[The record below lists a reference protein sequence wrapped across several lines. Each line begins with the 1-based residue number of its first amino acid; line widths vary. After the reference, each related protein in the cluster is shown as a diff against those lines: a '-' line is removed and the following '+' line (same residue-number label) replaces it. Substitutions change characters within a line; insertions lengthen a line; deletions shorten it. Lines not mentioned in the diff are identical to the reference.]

1 MNLRVVADATTWCPG
16 RTGVGLYAE
25 RVLSAWLRDF
35 PGDQLWL
42 ATNAHPEDPAAFVQA
57 LGRGQVI
64 GPPFPVRAAWMQ
76 TLLPLQLARLRPDFG
91 FYPNYL
97 APLVPVSGV
106 RSVITVH
113 DMAVFLYPETF
124 TFKKRVLQ
132 RSALPTLV
140 RQADAI
146 LTPSEATRRD
156 LLRLIPTDPNKVV
169 ATPLAAPDWLGK
181 PLDADVRASVL
192 RSLQLPERYVLAVG
206 TLEPRKNLVRLIR
219 AFEQVAGAFPDVQLL
234 VAGGKGWRDDEIAAA
249 MGQNSLGP
257 RLRQVGYV
265 SPEALQ
271 LLYENA
277 LCLAYPSLY
286 EGFGLP
292 VVEAMACGCPVVTS
306 QGSSLDEAA
315 GGAAIAVD
323 PLSVEA
329 LAGALREVL
338 SSNTL
343 RAELSERGRA
353 RAATLSWRETAAQT
367 RHVFDRLARGLHA
380 RE

>member
-1 MNLRVVADATTWCPG
+1 MSLRVVADATTWCPG
-16 RTGVGLYAE
+16 RTGVGLYTE
-25 RVLSAWLRDF
+25 RVLSAWLRDYA
-35 PGDQLWL
+35 DDTLWL
-42 ATNAHPEDPAAFVQA
+42 ATNAHPEDPAAFVRQ
-57 LGRGQVI
+57 LHRGQVI
-64 GPPFPVRAAWMQ
+64 GPAFPIRAAWMQ
-76 TLLPLQLARLRPDFG
+76 TLLPLQLARLQPDFG
-91 FYPNYL
+91 FFPNYL
-97 APLVPVSGV
+97 APLLPVPGV
-106 RSVITVH
+106 KQVITVH

-169 ATPLAAPDWLGK
+169 ATPLAAPDWLGQ
-181 PLDADVRASVL
+181 PLAAEVRERVL
-192 RSLQLPERYVLAVG
+192 RELQLPERYVLAVG

-249 MGQNSLGP
+249 MGHNSLGN

-271 LLYENA
+271 LLYEHA

-323 PLSVEA
+323 ALSVDA
-329 LAGALREVL
+329 LADALRAVL
-338 SSNTL
+338 ASNGL
-343 RAELSERGRA
+343 RTELSERGRM
-353 RAATLSWRETAAQT
+353 RAAALSWRKTAALT
-367 RHVFDRLARGLHA
+367 RHVFERLSRGLPA

>member
-1 MNLRVVADATTWCPG
+1 MNLSVVADATTWCPG

-35 PGDQLWL
+35 PRDRLWL
-42 ATNAHPEDPAAFVQA
+42 ATNAHPEDPSRFVSQ
-57 LGRGQVI
+57 LGRGEVI
-64 GPPFPVRAAWMQ
+64 GPPFPIRAAWMQ
-76 TLLPLQLARLRPDFG
+76 TLLPLQLARLRPQFG

-97 APLVPVSGV
+97 APLVPIPGV

-140 RQADAI
+140 RHADAI

-169 ATPLAAPDWLGK
+169 ATPLAAPDWLGR
-181 PLDADVRASVL
+181 PLAADVRGRVAAEL
-192 RSLQLPERYVLAVG
+192 KLPERYVLAVG

-219 AFEQVAGAFPDVQLL
+219 AFEQVASAFPDVQLL

-249 MGQNSLGP
+249 MGENALGP

-271 LLYENA
+271 VLYEQA

-292 VVEAMACGCPVVTS
+292 VVEAMACGCPVITS

-323 PLSVEA
+323 PLSVDA
-329 LAGALREVL
+329 LAHALREVL
-338 SSNTL
+338 VSREL
-343 RAELSERGRA
+343 RADLAGRGRA
-353 RAATLSWRETAAQT
+353 RAGSLSWQQTAAQT
-367 RHVFDRLARGLHA
+367 RDVFERLARGLPA
-380 RE
+380 RG